1 MVSSLNGE
9 SFYSEFLFDES
20 LSSLCAYIGD
30 VGLLLALLYYRY
42 AYTQQELPQSRYFY
56 LLVHGENAKLY
67 QATVHNLI
75 IK

>member
-30 VGLLLALLYYRY
+30 VGLLLALLYD
-42 AYTQQELPQSRYFY
+42 AYTQQELPQNR
-56 LLVHGENAKLY
+56 
-67 QATVHNLI
+67 
-75 IK
+75 